1 MNTGLK
7 IAFAVVMT
15 LIYTAGMAMS
25 QDIKTRMIERLPA
38 IKALKTKGIVGENNK
53 GYLEFVGTNKE
64 GVDIVTAENDDRKN
78 VYEAIAKR
86 EGVAIEMVGQR
97 RALQIAQGAE
107 KGEWLQD
114 KEGKWYK
121 K

>member
-1 MNTGLK
+1 MKTALRIAICSLFFTLLLSGS
-7 IAFAVVMT
+7 AFA
-15 LIYTAGMAMS
+15 

-38 IKALKTKGIVGENNK
+38 IKELKVKGIVGENNK
-53 GYLEFVGTNKE
+53 GYLEFTGERKE
-64 GVDIVTAENDDRKN
+64 GEDVVSAENEDRRR

-86 EGVAIEMVGQR
+86 EGVGTDIVGQR
-97 RALQIAQGAE
+97 RALQIAESAE

-114 KEGKWYK
+114 AQGKWYK